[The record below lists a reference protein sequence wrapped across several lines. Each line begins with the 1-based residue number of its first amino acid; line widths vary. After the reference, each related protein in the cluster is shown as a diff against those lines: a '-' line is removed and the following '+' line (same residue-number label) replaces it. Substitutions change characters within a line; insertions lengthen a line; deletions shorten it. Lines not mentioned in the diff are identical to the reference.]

1 VHLLVTGGA
10 GFIGSH
16 FVDRI
21 LTETDHTVTVLDK
34 LTYAGNL
41 ENLTPH
47 DADPRLRF
55 VQGDIAD
62 PGAVNPLVAEADRVV
77 NFAAESFVDR
87 SIDDSKVFVV
97 SNILGTQVLLEACR
111 RDGTPMLQVS
121 TDEVYGSIREGAF
134 REGDPLEPN
143 SPYAATKAGAELL
156 CRSYFVTYGL
166 PVNAVRGS
174 NAYGPRQHPEKAIP
188 VYTAAALSGRPIPVY
203 GDGTNRREWLHVE
216 DFADAV
222 RTVMD
227 TGEPGGTYN
236 IGGGEET
243 ANLDL
248 ARKICAL
255 TGADE
260 SLIKFVEDRPGHDF
274 RYSLEWDRLAGLG
287 WKPQRSF
294 EDGLATTV
302 AWFTENQHR
311 LEPNR

>member
-1 VHLLVTGGA
+1 MHLLVTGGA

-16 FVDRI
+16 FVDLI
-21 LTETDHTVTVLDK
+21 LAETDHTVTVLDK

-41 ENLTPH
+41 DNLAQH
-47 DADPRLRF
+47 GSNGRLRF
-55 VQGDIAD
+55 VRGDICEPAAAD
-62 PGAVNPLVAEADRVV
+62 PLVGEADRVV

-87 SIDDSKVFVV
+87 SIESSREFVL
-97 SNILGTQVLLEACR
+97 SNVLGTQVLLEACR

-121 TDEVYGSIREGAF
+121 TDEVYGSIRRGAF

-166 PVNAVRGS
+166 PVTAVRGS

-188 VYTAAALSGRPIPVY
+188 VYVAAALSGRPIPVY
-203 GDGTNRREWLHVE
+203 GDGSNRREWLYVE

-222 RTVMD
+222 RTVLD
-227 TGEPGGTYN
+227 AGEPGETYN
-236 IGGGEET
+236 IGGGHES

-248 ARKICAL
+248 AREICAL

-260 SLIKFVEDRPGHDF
+260 SLIKFVDDRPGHDF
-274 RYSLEWDRLAGLG
+274 RYSLEWGRLRALG
-287 WKPQRSF
+287 WEPRRSF
-294 EDGLATTV
+294 RDALATTV
-302 AWFTENQHR
+302 AWFTAHPDR
-311 LEPNR
+311 LEVSR